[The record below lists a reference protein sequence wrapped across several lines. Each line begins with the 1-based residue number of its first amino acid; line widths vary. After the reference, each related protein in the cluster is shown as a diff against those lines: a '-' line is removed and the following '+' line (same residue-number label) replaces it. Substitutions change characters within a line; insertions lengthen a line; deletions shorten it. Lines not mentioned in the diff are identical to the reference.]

1 MARKKS
7 VTEKGEVFGRA
18 RTHIKIT
25 LDEGSHA
32 VFFIYYFQMRQ
43 RRPPYDVDVSCCA
56 AAFTILYT
64 HSTHSLLFLLSRQ
77 LFYVR
82 TFVARRTPAQVAS
95 VCSKSGRGF
104 VLFSCVC
111 VCACDQSKKGGK
123 TGSSI
128 INIKCTLRGS
138 PAPAPFHIYTPRRGG
153 FDLFKGQSLPDY
165 IRIQQHQRD
174 TCKQNRCKLCV
185 LSLKTL
191 VH

>member
-82 TFVARRTPAQVAS
+82 TFVCDATARRTPAQVAS

-111 VCACDQSKKGGK
+111 MRPESKKGGK

-128 INIKCTLRGS
+128 INIKCTLLSIYAPQRGVRSLQRSKS
-138 PAPAPFHIYTPRRGG
+138 PRLH
-153 FDLFKGQSLPDY
+153 
-165 IRIQQHQRD
+165 IRIQQHHRD
-174 TCKQNRCKLCV
+174 TYKQNRCKLCL